1 MTVSKYR
8 SVADMPPIAPA
19 SGEALIA
26 RIRALWNRSFALS
39 PPDFARGVTRFR
51 NLDEAN
57 AARGA
62 ATLERMKARRSSTLP

>member
-8 SVADMPPIAPA
+8 SVADMPPLVPA
-19 SGEALIA
+19 SGEALVI
-26 RIRALWNRSFALS
+26 RIRALWNRSFVLS

-57 AARGA
+57 AARVA
-62 ATLERMKARRSSTLP
+62 ATIQRMKARGNSAPP